1 MTVPASS
8 SPTASVPVTITTAS
22 GVRVHGVQTG
32 TLSIKAAHRALR
44 GPAALRFPSILLDRR
59 WTEPLPMLVWVI
71 EHPEGLIVVDTGE
84 LAGASTPADYLESE
98 PGLRWFV
105 APNFRI
111 QVGTQEEIGP
121 QLRALGLDPN
131 DVRWLVQ
138 THLHFD
144 HTGGLGFF
152 PRSEVLVSRLEFD
165 KPPNGAAP
173 SLWPSWYR
181 PTLVEARSGAYGP
194 FGESHVL
201 TRAGDVRL
209 LSTPGHT
216 NGHLAVVLD
225 DGETTY
231 FFAGDAAFSEARL
244 LKGEVAGISQDVA
257 ATRDTLG
264 RIRELTRRQPVVFLP
279 THDPAS
285 LARLA
290 AKQIVSG

>member
-1 MTVPASS
+1 M
-8 SPTASVPVTITTAS
+8 TASAPVTITTAS

-32 TLSIKAAHRALR
+32 TLSIKAAHRALH
-44 GPAALRFPSILLDRR
+44 GPAALRFPAILLDRR
-59 WTEPLPMLVWVI
+59 WTEPLPLLVWVI

-111 QVGTQEEIGP
+111 RVGTQEEIGP

-181 PTLVEARSGAYGP
+181 PTLVEARNESFGP
-194 FGESHVL
+194 FRTSYVL
-201 TRAGDVRL
+201 TSAGDVRL
-209 LSTPGHT
+209 IPTPGHT
-216 NGHLAVVLD
+216 NGHTAVVLED
-225 DGETTY
+225 DERTY
-231 FFAGDAAFSEARL
+231 FFAGDAAFSEAQL
-244 LKGEVAGISQDVA
+244 LRGEVAGINQDVA
-257 ATRDTLG
+257 ATKNTLG
-264 RIRELTRRQPVVFLP
+264 HIRELARRQPVVFLP
-279 THDPAS
+279 THDPRS
-285 LARLA
+285 LARLG
-290 AKQIVSG
+290 AKQTVAGYSI